1 MLSLQEKNAKQRIRH
16 QLNGNAETLK
26 YERTKGG
33 KLMRIYRNMLS
44 RITGVQK
51 KKAHL
56 YEGKSLLPK
65 SEFYEW
71 AMRSPEFHRLFADWE
86 RSGYQRKLAP
96 SVDRIFSS
104 MGYSLENMEW
114 VTHSENSRRGSIS
127 KKGKAY
133 AKRNWG
139 HLS

>member
-1 MLSLQEKNAKQRIRH
+1 MLSLQERNAAQRVKR
-16 QLNGNAETLK
+16 LENGNQWTLK

-71 AMRSPEFHRLFADWE
+71 AIASPMFHKLFADWE
-86 RSGYQRKLAP
+86 RSGYQQKLAP

-104 MGYSLENMEW
+104 MGYTLENMEW

-127 KKGKAY
+127 KQRFSVARGQ
-133 AKRNWG
+133 G
-139 HLS
+139 